1 MCAVTS
7 RVLFIRNDP
16 TAPEAMLGDAFSECG
31 FDIDTFDV
39 VHPDRISIDS
49 PAAEVEFPDLT
60 RYDVVV
66 LLGSRW
72 SVYDETLR
80 ASWVGTLMTQLREAA
95 DAGVGLFGVCF
106 GGQLLAQTFGGS
118 VSRSDS
124 PEIGWYEIS
133 TDDPELIPPGPW
145 FEWHIDRWT
154 VPPGA
159 TEIARNGN
167 ASQGFV
173 QGRTLALQF
182 HPELDAAVL
191 EYWLDE
197 DTDGESAAKVG
208 RTHDELRIET
218 KELSDEAAQ
227 RVRALVRSYLSRVVD
242 ATAAP

>member
-1 MCAVTS
+1 MCGVTS

-31 FDIDTFDV
+31 FEIDTFDV
-39 VHPDRISIDS
+39 VPADRLHA
-49 PAAEVEFPDLT
+49 PAGEVEFPDLT

-66 LLGSRW
+66 LLGARW

-80 ASWVGTLMTQLREAA
+80 AGWVGTLMTQLKEAA

-118 VSRSDS
+118 VSRSDA
-124 PEIGWYEIS
+124 PEIGWYEVE

-154 VPPGA
+154 LPPGA

-173 QGRTLALQF
+173 LGRALALQF
-182 HPELDAAVL
+182 HPELDETVL
-191 EYWLDE
+191 EDWLAD
-197 DTDGESAAKVG
+197 DRDGEAGRVG

-218 KELSDEAAQ
+218 KELSDDAAQ

-242 ATAAP
+242 APAAP

>member
-1 MCAVTS
+1 MCGVTS

-31 FDIDTFDV
+31 FEIDTFDV
-39 VHPDRISIDS
+39 VPADRLDS
-49 PAAEVEFPDLT
+49 PVADVEFPDLT

-66 LLGSRW
+66 LLGARW

-80 ASWVGTLMTQLREAA
+80 ASWMGTLMTQLKEAS

-106 GGQLLAQTFGGS
+106 GGQLLAETFGGS

-124 PEIGWYEIS
+124 PEIGWYEVT

-173 QGRTLALQF
+173 LGRSLALQF
-182 HPELDAAVL
+182 HPELDATVL
-191 EYWLDE
+191 EYWLAD
-197 DTDGESAAKVG
+197 DRDGYAGKVG
-208 RTHDELRIET
+208 RTHDELRIAT
-218 KELSDEAAQ
+218 KELSDGAAQ
-227 RVRALVRSYLSRVVD
+227 RVRALVRSYLSRVVGD
-242 ATAAP
+242 TAAP